1 MRTIS
6 DTIRR
11 LNKQQ
16 SVLSN
21 GIANNRGRLSPLADF
36 GSNPGQLRG
45 WTYLSDKLPPDA
57 PLVMVLHGCTQSAN
71 DYDVGSGWSLLA
83 ERYGFGVLFPEQQRT
98 NNPNLCFNWF
108 STSDTTRGEREVC
121 SISQMIETLL
131 KNHRI
136 DRTRVYVTGLSAGGA
151 MTASLLATYP
161 ELFNSGA
168 IIAGLAHG
176 TASTIPQAFDRM
188 RGHGLEDGAALAAHV
203 RQASSHKGPWPK
215 VSVWHGTADTTVDPI
230 NMEAVIGQWGILH
243 ELDRPASKSTLDG
256 YQVRKWQNA
265 DGRTVLEAYA
275 INGMAH
281 GTPINSRGENAVGSA
296 RPFMLDV
303 GISSTWHIA
312 QSWGLIGEST
322 ETAPV
327 LNPTAGLYS
336 VSPDKQSGNSI
347 KNTIENA
354 LKSAG
359 LLR

>member
-21 GIANNRGRLSPLADF
+21 GGTANRGRLSPLADF
-36 GSNPGQLRG
+36 GSNPGQLRA
-45 WTYLSDKLPPDA
+45 WTYLPAKLAPDA
-57 PLVMVLHGCTQSAN
+57 SLVVVLHGCTQSAN
-71 DYDVGSGWSLLA
+71 DYDVGSGWSVLA
-83 ERYGFGVLFPEQQRT
+83 ERYGFAVLFPEQQRV

-108 STSDTTRGEREVC
+108 STSDTTRGEGEVC
-121 SISQMIETLL
+121 SISQMIETML
-131 KNHRI
+131 KSHSI
-136 DRTRVYVTGLSAGGA
+136 DRKRVYVTGLSAGGA

-161 ELFNSGA
+161 ELFNAGA
-168 IIAGLAHG
+168 IIAGIAHG

-203 RQASSHKGPWPK
+203 RQASSYKGPWPR

-230 NMEAVIGQWGILH
+230 NMEAIIGQWGTLH
-243 ELDRPASKSTLDG
+243 GLERSASKSTLDG
-256 YQVRKWQNA
+256 HPVRKWNNA
-265 DGRTVLEAYA
+265 DGLTVLEAYT

-281 GTPINSRGENAVGSA
+281 GTPINSRGENSVGSA

-303 GISSTWHIA
+303 GTSSTWHIA
-312 QSWGLIGEST
+312 CSWGLVGKQI
-322 ETAPV
+322 ETASALDPKARSK
-327 LNPTAGLYS
+327 PAHA
-336 VSPDKQSGNSI
+336 DKQTGNTI
-347 KNTIENA
+347 KQTIENA

-359 LLR
+359 LMS